1 MKKKVKILHIVPAF
15 TYGIASYV
23 KGLIEGADADK
34 VQFDVMGF
42 GEVPDEFR
50 SLVESKGGK
59 CISLPSI
66 HREPKKMVALLA
78 DSIKTGKYD
87 VMHCHVYGY
96 RGVVFKALGKRYGI
110 KHIIIH
116 AHASDE
122 ENKSKFHKLQT
133 SLNRICNVS
142 FANHYF
148 TCSTIAAEYQYGKNF
163 CGKHKIVTMPNSVK
177 TEKFCIDID
186 SVEKEKYYRELK
198 ISEENFVLIH
208 VGRFYNQKNHSFLID
223 IVKAVKK
230 DCPNVVALLVGTGEL
245 QDNIKKKVE
254 KNYLQNN
261 IRFLNERADVNK
273 LLQLADVFVLP
284 SFFEGLPVVGIEA
297 QAAGLPLLVA
307 DTVTT
312 EVDMDMGLVEFLPID
327 NSVEIWKTAILN
339 KGKNRNRTTPHNR
352 KLALQKKGFTTVGL
366 WEKYYKEVL
375 EFIGDTNE

>member
-1 MKKKVKILHIVPAF
+1 MKKKVKIMHIVPAF

-23 KGLIEGADADK
+23 KGLVEGADADK
-34 VQFDVMGF
+34 VQFDVVGF
-42 GEVPDEFR
+42 GEVQDEFR

-59 CISLPSI
+59 CVQLPSI
-66 HREPKKMVALLA
+66 HREPKKMVSLLV
-78 DSIKTGKYD
+78 DSIKTGNYD

-96 RGVVFKALGKRYGI
+96 RGVVFKALGKWYGI

-133 SLNRICNVS
+133 SLNRICNLL

-148 TCSTIAAEYQYGKNF
+148 TCSTIAAEYQYGKKF
-163 CGKHKIVTMPNSVK
+163 CKKHKIVTMSNSVE

-186 SVEKEKYYRELK
+186 SIEKERYYRKLK
-198 ISEENFVLIH
+198 ISEENLVLIH
-208 VGRFYNQKNHSFLID
+208 VGRFYNQKNHNFLID
-223 IVKAVKK
+223 VVRAVKK
-230 DCPNVVALLVGTGEL
+230 AFPNVIILLVGTGEL
-245 QDNIKKKVE
+245 QDNIKTKVE
-254 KNYLQNN
+254 KYNIQNN
-261 IRFLNERADVNK
+261 VRFLNEREDVNK

-327 NSVEIWKTAILN
+327 KGVEIWKTAILN
-339 KGKNRNRTTPHNR
+339 KGKNRNRMTPNNR
-352 KLALQKKGFTTVGL
+352 KMALQKKGFTTAGL
-366 WEKYYKEVL
+366 WEKYYREVM
-375 EFIGDTNE
+375 EFIGATNE

>member
-1 MKKKVKILHIVPAF
+1 MKKKIIVLHVVPAF

-23 KGLIEGADADK
+23 KGLIEEANVDK
-34 VQFDVMGF
+34 VQFDVIGF

-59 CISLPSI
+59 CVQLPNI
-66 HREPKKMVALLA
+66 HREPKRMVSLLA
-78 DSIKTGKYD
+78 DSIRTGNYD
-87 VMHCHVYGY
+87 VMHCHIYGY

-122 ENKSKFHKLQT
+122 ENKSKLHKLQT
-133 SLNRICNVS
+133 ILNRICNVS

-148 TCSTIAAEYQYGKNF
+148 TCSTIAAEYQYGKQF

-186 SVEKEKYYRELK
+186 SVEIEKYYRELK
-198 ISEENFVLIH
+198 IGEKNLILIH

-223 IVKAVKK
+223 IVKAVKT
-230 DCPNVVALLVGTGEL
+230 DSTDVVVLLVGTGKL
-245 QDNIKKKVE
+245 QDNIKEKVE
-254 KNYLQNN
+254 KNGLQKNV
-261 IRFLNERADVNK
+261 RFLNERSDVNK

-297 QAAGLPLLVA
+297 QAAGIPLLVA

-327 NSVEIWKTAILN
+327 RGVETWKIAVLN
-339 KGKNRNRTTPHNR
+339 KGKNRNKMTPNNR
-352 KLALQKKGFTTVGL
+352 KMALQKKGFTTVGL
-366 WEKYYKEVL
+366 WEKYYKEVTK
-375 EFIGDTNE
+375 FIGDANE

>member
-1 MKKKVKILHIVPAF
+1 MKNKVKIMHIVPAF

-23 KGLIEGADADK
+23 KGLIEGAEADK

-42 GEVPDEFR
+42 GEVPDDFL
-50 SLVESKGGK
+50 SLVKSKGGK
-59 CISLPSI
+59 CIQLPSI
-66 HREPKKMVALLA
+66 HREPKKMVSLLV
-78 DSIKTGKYD
+78 DSIRIGSYD

-96 RGVVFKALGKRYGI
+96 RGVVFKVLGKRYGI

-148 TCSTIAAEYQYGKNF
+148 TCSTIAAEYQYGKRF
-163 CGKHKIVTMPNSVK
+163 CKKHKIVTMPNSVK

-186 SVEKEKYYRELK
+186 SNEKDKYYNELN
-198 ISEENFVLIH
+198 ISEDNLILIH

-223 IVKAVKK
+223 IVEAVRK
-230 DCPNVVALLVGTGEL
+230 DYPSVVVLLVGTGEL
-245 QDNIKKKVE
+245 QDTIKSKVE
-254 KNYLQNN
+254 KYNLQNN
-261 IRFLNERADVNK
+261 VRFLNERADVNK

-297 QAAGLPLLVA
+297 QAAGVPLLVA
-307 DTVTT
+307 DTVTD
-312 EVDMDMGLVEFLPID
+312 EVDMNMGLVEFLPID
-327 NSVEIWKTAILN
+327 NSAEIWKTAILN
-339 KGKNRNRTTPHNR
+339 EGKNRNRMTPSNR

-366 WEKYYKEVL
+366 WEKYYKEVF
-375 EFIGDTNE
+375 EFIGDANE